1 MRIAALLLAIAL
13 ACPAAAGPA
22 DLLPD
27 DGFLPGWVRAGEARE
42 YRGAEL
48 YGHIN
53 GGSEIFLEYGFDH
66 LHIQHFHDNEG
77 QVVMA
82 EIYVMDDPTAALGIY
97 LTRING
103 REQPNP
109 GILQRHS
116 TNPLQVLV
124 VVDRYFVVTTIPSGQ
139 ASLRPVI
146 TEIARQTAKA
156 APQDPLPDPFSQ
168 LPAEGRVHLSERV
181 VAGPFT
187 LSEIVTLGPGDILQL
202 GEAST
207 AVAADYAV
215 EGDEPTTL
223 IRVTHPSAA
232 AAAAAF
238 GHLAVNLDS
247 YIERLEVTD
256 QRLVF
261 KDYKGRFG
269 DAVVVENRVE
279 IRLNLAAQP

>member
-1 MRIAALLLAIAL
+1 MLLAL
-13 ACPAAAGPA
+13 AVVGPAAAGPE

-27 DGFLPGWVRAGEARE
+27 DGFQPGWVRAGDPRE

-66 LHIQHFHDNEG
+66 LHIQHFHDGGGE
-77 QVVMA
+77 VVMA
-82 EIYVMDDPTAALGIY
+82 EIHVMDDPTAALGIY

-109 GILQRHS
+109 GIAQRHS
-116 TNPLQVLV
+116 TNPQQVLV
-124 VVDRYFVVTTIPSGQ
+124 VVDRYFVVTTIPGGQ
-139 ASLRPVI
+139 SSLRPVI
-146 TEIARQTAKA
+146 TELARQIAKA
-156 APQDPLPDPFSQ
+156 APQDPLPDPFAG
-168 LPAEGRVHLSERV
+168 LPAEGRVRLSERV

-187 LSEIVTLGPGDILQL
+187 LAELVTLGPGDILQL
-202 GEAST
+202 GETAS

-223 IRVTHPSAA
+223 IRVTHPSAE

-238 GHLAVNLDS
+238 GHLAANLDS
-247 YIERLEVTD
+247 YLEKLELTD

-261 KDYKGRFG
+261 KDYKGRYG
-269 DAVVVENRVE
+269 EATVVGAQVE